1 MWIGTGN
8 GLNRYD
14 GYEFITYHNDSN
26 NSNTIS
32 DNTINALAEDHEG
45 NIWVGTRNG
54 LNRFERKTGKFSRYI
69 HDDDNPESIV
79 MNVISG
85 LAFDKAGNLWVAT
98 QNGGLDYLDM
108 NKKVFVHHLHSVLD
122 PGSLSDN
129 DVHSICEDYQH
140 NLWIGT
146 ATGGLNLYDPNHNSF
161 LKFPFKDPKTN
172 LISGQNIISIYE
184 DNEHKLLIGTVADGV
199 YRFDTKYHSI
209 SHFKNEEKSGNVSSV
224 NTINSLGQDENW
236 NFWIGAEHGSLSLLN
251 KQNGRLYNYQHDPAD
266 NYSITGTSINAI
278 YRDRIG
284 NMWVGTYGGGISL
297 FKKTTA
303 SFTHYKHNSSPRSLS
318 NDYVLDFFEDK
329 DKNIWVGTDGGGL
342 SKFNAQDGS
351 FINYKQP
358 PAGKNGITGNY
369 VIVTSQTDDGN
380 LWIGTWG
387 DGISI
392 FNPKTGV
399 FRNLKKSV
407 RNPNGIGGN
416 NIYCILQTRDKNIWV
431 GTFNDGL
438 DCYNY
443 KTKSFN
449 HYRYDVNN
457 LQGIGSNK
465 IYALCEDEKNNL
477 WIGTNDGG
485 LDLLDRKTN
494 TFTHFKH
501 DEKKN
506 SISNNAVT
514 AILEDVKGNLWLCT
528 TAGLDLF
535 DPVTKHFTVFT
546 IKNGLPSDII
556 YAIKED
562 NNGKFWVSTNGG
574 LSMYDPAKNSFT
586 NYTTE
591 DGIQGDEFKP
601 HSALKTKDGKMYFGG
616 VNGFNTFYPE
626 QLLKPMNFSPLVITS
641 FQVFNKPLHIAKN
654 NSDPSPLK
662 QEISETRAITL
673 SYKQSVIALSYAA
686 LDFGSTDRK
695 QYAFKLEN
703 FDNEWSYVGRKN
715 TASYTNLPPGE
726 YLFYI
731 KYKNSAG
738 LWSPVTAALKIT
750 IIPPFWSTWWFRL
763 LAMLCL
769 TGIVSAIFKNRVRT
783 IKLRQYILERQVK
796 ERTELLAQMTIDEQ
810 KARREAENANKAKS
824 LFLATMSHEIRTPM
838 NGVIGMA
845 TLLSSTSLTSEQKE
859 YTDTIKNCGD
869 ALVCVIND
877 ILDFSKIES
886 GNMELNEHDFD
897 LRACVEGV
905 IDVFAGSVSRLNL
918 DLIYQIGP
926 EVPAMFF
933 GDELRLRQVL
943 INLVGNAVKFT
954 HKGEIFIDIK
964 AGNCTKKN
972 VKLLFKICDTGI
984 GIPADKLSRLFKAF
998 SQVDS
1003 STTRKYGGTGLGLAI
1018 SEKLIELMGGKI
1030 EVKSQP
1036 QSGTT
1041 FYFNIKAKT
1050 AVSTTLT
1057 AMLQAPTDLKN
1068 KHILIV
1074 DDNTTVLNVL
1084 STQLDQWGFVPLM
1097 APSGKQALEIL
1108 ASAEKIDLLVVD
1120 MAMPEMNG
1128 IQLSEIVRKTHPSL
1142 HIILLNSIGNE
1153 QSKLK
1158 PHLFDIILTKPVKY
1172 NLFYKTI
1179 VEQLKNVNTVKQNP
1193 SAKNLFSVDF
1203 AKKYPMNI
1211 LIAEDNY
1218 VNQKLAV
1225 HILNKMGYSPDVVLN
1240 GYEVLTAAA
1249 GKNYDLIFMDV
1260 QMPEMDGLEATRF
1273 IRHNEIYQPVIVA
1286 MTANA
1291 MPEDREICTN
1301 AGMDD
1306 YLSKPIKLTEII
1318 SVLEKWCKEPSS
1330 SLYS

>member
-1 MWIGTGN
+1 
-8 GLNRYD
+8 
-14 GYEFITYHNDSN
+14 
-26 NSNTIS
+26 
-32 DNTINALAEDHEG
+32 
-45 NIWVGTRNG
+45 
-54 LNRFERKTGKFSRYI
+54 
-69 HDDDNPESIV
+69 
-79 MNVISG
+79 
-85 LAFDKAGNLWVAT
+85 
-98 QNGGLDYLDM
+98 
-108 NKKVFVHHLHSVLD
+108 
-122 PGSLSDN
+122 
-129 DVHSICEDYQH
+129 
-140 NLWIGT
+140 
-146 ATGGLNLYDPNHNSF
+146 
-161 LKFPFKDPKTN
+161 
-172 LISGQNIISIYE
+172 
-184 DNEHKLLIGTVADGV
+184 
-199 YRFDTKYHSI
+199 
-209 SHFKNEEKSGNVSSV
+209 
-224 NTINSLGQDENW
+224 
-236 NFWIGAEHGSLSLLN
+236 
-251 KQNGRLYNYQHDPAD
+251 
-266 NYSITGTSINAI
+266 
-278 YRDRIG
+278 
-284 NMWVGTYGGGISL
+284 
-297 FKKTTA
+297 
-303 SFTHYKHNSSPRSLS
+303 
-318 NDYVLDFFEDK
+318 
-329 DKNIWVGTDGGGL
+329 
-342 SKFNAQDGS
+342 
-351 FINYKQP
+351 
-358 PAGKNGITGNY
+358 
-369 VIVTSQTDDGN
+369 
-380 LWIGTWG
+380 
-387 DGISI
+387 
-392 FNPKTGV
+392 
-399 FRNLKKSV
+399 
-407 RNPNGIGGN
+407 
-416 NIYCILQTRDKNIWV
+416 
-431 GTFNDGL
+431 
-438 DCYNY
+438 
-443 KTKSFN
+443 
-449 HYRYDVNN
+449 

-546 IKNGLPSDII
+546 IKSGLPSDII

-562 NNGKFWVSTNGG
+562 NNGKFWVSTNSG

-626 QLLKPMNFSPLVITS
+626 QLLKPINFSPLVITS

-662 QEISETRAITL
+662 QEISETKAITL

-703 FDNEWSYVGRKN
+703 FDNEWNYVGRKN

-726 YLFYI
+726 YLFHI

-810 KARREAENANKAKS
+810 KARREAEKANEAKS

-845 TLLSSTSLTSEQKE
+845 TLLSSTSLTSEQEE

-869 ALVCVIND
+869 ALLCVIND

-886 GNMELNEHDFD
+886 GNMELDERDFD
-897 LRACVEGV
+897 LRECVEGV
-905 IDVFAGSVSRLNL
+905 LDVFASGVSGSNL

-926 EVPAMFF
+926 EVPARFF

-964 AGNCTKKN
+964 ADNCTKKN

-1003 STTRKYGGTGLGLAI
+1003 STTRKYGGTGLGLVI

-1050 AVSTTLT
+1050 AVSTALT

-1074 DDNTTVLNVL
+1074 DDNASVLNVL
-1084 STQLDQWGFVPLM
+1084 KTQVNQWNFIPLM
-1097 APSGKQALEIL
+1097 AASGKQALEIL
-1108 ASAEKIDLLVVD
+1108 SSGEKIDLLVVD

-1128 IQLSEIVRKTHPSL
+1128 IQLSGIVRKTHPSL
-1142 HIILLNSIGNE
+1142 RIILLNSIGNE

-1193 SAKNLFSVDF
+1193 PPKTLFSVDF

-1249 GKNYDLIFMDV
+1249 CKNYDLIFMDV

-1273 IRHNEIYQPVIVA
+1273 IRQSEIYQPVIVA

-1291 MPEDREICTN
+1291 MREDREICTN

-1318 SVLEKWCKEPSS
+1318 SVLEKWCKEPSPGLFS
-1330 SLYS
+1330 